1 MDSLEIRRLVAEQ
14 HRFFRT
20 GKTLSPAFRREQ
32 LGRLKAALIA
42 REQEL
47 LMALK
52 ADLNKSPFEAFAT
65 ELGMVHEELNAAI
78 QNVERWA
85 APRRVPLSLLHFP
98 ASGHILPEPYGVALI
113 MAPWNYPVQLTLN
126 PLIAALAAGN
136 CAVVKPSAYAPHVSA
151 VLAYL
156 LRGLYPEKYVAV
168 VEGGR
173 EENTALLEQEFD
185 TIFFTGSVEVGKVV
199 MEAAARHLT
208 PVTLELGGKS
218 PVIVDRSA
226 NLRLAARRILWGKTV
241 NSGQTCVAPDYVL
254 ADRQIL
260 DGLLKAMRIELKRL
274 WGVSPLSN
282 PDYPCIVNEKHF
294 QRLLGLM
301 RDEHAFL
308 GGGFDSGTLRIEP
321 TVLDSV
327 TLDSPVMKEEI
338 FGPLLPVL
346 PYDTLDEAI
355 GVVTGRPK
363 PLALY
368 LFTNDRAVEQR
379 VLREVSFGG
388 GCVNDTVMHLVSTRL
403 PFGGVGASGMG
414 RYHGKYGFDTFSHE
428 KSIVRKS
435 NCLDVPLRYPPYRGK
450 LGLAKFLM
458 K

>member
-1 MDSLEIRRLVAEQ
+1 MDSMEIGRLVTEQ

-32 LGRLKAALIA
+32 LGRLKAALSS

-52 ADLNKSPFEAFAT
+52 ADLNKSPFEAFTT
-65 ELGMVHEELNAAI
+65 ELGIVHEELNTAI
-78 QNVERWA
+78 RNVENWA
-85 APRRVPLSLLHFP
+85 APRRAPLSLLHFP
-98 ASGHILPEPYGVALI
+98 ASGWILPEPYGVALI
-113 MAPWNYPVQLTLN
+113 MAPWNYPVQLILN

-151 VLAYL
+151 ALAYL

-173 EENTALLEQEFD
+173 EENAALLEQEFD

-199 MEAAARHLT
+199 MEAAARRLT

-218 PVIVDRSA
+218 PVIVDKTA

-260 DGLLKAMRIELKRL
+260 DGLLKAMRAELKRL
-274 WGVSPLSN
+274 WGISPLSN
-282 PDYPCIVNEKHF
+282 PDYPCIINEKHF
-294 QRLLGLM
+294 RRLLGLM

-308 GGGFDSGTLRIEP
+308 GGGFDSGTRRIEP

-327 TLDSPVMKEEI
+327 TFDSPVMQEEI

-355 GVVTGRPK
+355 ARVAERPK

-379 VLREVSFGG
+379 VLRELSFGG
-388 GCVNDTVMHLVSTRL
+388 GCVNDTLMHLVSTRL

-414 RYHGKYGFDTFSHE
+414 RYHGKYGFDAFSHE
-428 KSIVRKS
+428 KSVVRKAG
-435 NCLDVPLRYPPYRGK
+435 CLDIPLRYPPYRGK
-450 LGLAKFLM
+450 LGLAKLLM